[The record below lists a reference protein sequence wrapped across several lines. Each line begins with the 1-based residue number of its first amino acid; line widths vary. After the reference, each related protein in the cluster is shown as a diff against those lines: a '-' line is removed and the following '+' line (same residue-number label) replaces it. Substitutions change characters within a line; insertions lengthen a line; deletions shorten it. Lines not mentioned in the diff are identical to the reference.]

1 MKNYKK
7 FEKCF
12 IGTSDIAALL
22 LAGCD
27 QEGHLV
33 SQYMAFG
40 EDADYDAY
48 IVEGE
53 AEIGSCYSLVAEFCY
68 WLKIYDDDTLV
79 REFQADRIK
88 VYRAGMRGCIIQ
100 LLKEA

>member
-1 MKNYKK
+1 MKNYKE

-12 IGTSDIAALL
+12 IGASDIAALL

-27 QEGHLV
+27 QEGDLV
-33 SQYMAFG
+33 SQYVSFG

-53 AEIGSCYSLVAEFCY
+53 AEIGSHYSLVAEFRY
-68 WLKIYDDDTLV
+68 WMKLYDDDTLV
-79 REFQADRIK
+79 REFRADHIK

-100 LLKEA
+100 LLEA

>member
-1 MKNYKK
+1 MRNYKE
-7 FEKCF
+7 FEKSY

-27 QEGHLV
+27 QEGHLL
-33 SQYMAFG
+33 SQHLLFN

-48 IVEGE
+48 IVKGE
-53 AEIGSCYSLVAEFCY
+53 VEVGHHYSQVAEFHS
-68 WLKIYDDDTLV
+68 WLKVYDDHDLV
-79 REFQADRIK
+79 REFKANRIK

-100 LLKEA
+100 LLED